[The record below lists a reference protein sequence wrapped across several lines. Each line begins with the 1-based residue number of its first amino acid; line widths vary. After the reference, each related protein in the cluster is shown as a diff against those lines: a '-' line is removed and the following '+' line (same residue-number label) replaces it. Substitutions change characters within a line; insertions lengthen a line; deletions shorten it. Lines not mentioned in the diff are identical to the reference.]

1 MPGDLHTHTTWSDGS
16 TPAQKLP
23 FLARAA
29 GLDTLA
35 VSDHD
40 SVESVRWAY
49 AHPQLEGVTLI
60 PATELTAYDYARR
73 HRVHI
78 LCYWPD
84 DCKAL
89 AAHCRTMAER
99 RRAVALQTARELEA
113 RYPQFTTAEAEALA
127 AGSNTIYK
135 AHLMRVLWQY
145 GLADGLYNETYHKL
159 FVPGGVLH
167 DPEYET
173 VETVLAL
180 VRACR
185 GVAVLAH
192 PSVYHSM
199 PLARELFAAGAV
211 DGVEIEHPRNTAE
224 DKAELYALAEKYGL
238 IVTGGS
244 DYHGMN
250 SKVPHPVGACTT
262 TDAEIGRIAALARAR
277 KQ

>member
-16 TPAQKLP
+16 TPAARLP
-23 FLARAA
+23 FLAKAA
-29 GLDTLA
+29 GLDALA

-40 SVESVRWAY
+40 SLESVRWAC
-49 AHPQLEGVTLI
+49 AEKEIDGVALI

-73 HRVHI
+73 RRVHI

-84 DCKAL
+84 DCAAL
-89 AAHCRTMAER
+89 AAHCRTMAAR
-99 RRAVALQTARELEA
+99 RRAVALQMAKELEA
-113 RYPQFTTAEAEALA
+113 LYPQFTTAEAEALA
-127 AGSNTIYK
+127 AESNTIYK

-145 GLADGLYNETYHKL
+145 SLADGLYNETYHRL

-167 DPEYET
+167 DPQYET
-173 VETVLAL
+173 VETVLEL

-192 PSVYHSM
+192 PSVYRSM
-199 PLARELFAAGAV
+199 ELARELSAAGAV
-211 DGVEIEHPRNTAE
+211 DGVEIEHPRNTPA
-224 DKAELYALAEKYGL
+224 DKAELYALAQKYGL

-262 TDAEIGRIAALARAR
+262 ADEQIGRIAALARAR

>member
-1 MPGDLHTHTTWSDGS
+1 MPADLHTHTTWSDGS
-16 TPAQKLP
+16 TPAEKLP

-29 GLDTLA
+29 GLGALA

-49 AHPQLEGVTLI
+49 AHPRLDGVALV

-73 HRVHI
+73 RRVHI

-84 DCKAL
+84 DCAAL
-89 AAHCRTMAER
+89 AAHCRTMAGR
-99 RRAVALQTARELEA
+99 RRAVALQTAKELEA
-113 RYPQFTTAEAEALA
+113 LYPQFQTQEALA
-127 AGSNTIYK
+127 EAADSNTVYK
-135 AHLMRVLWQY
+135 AHLMRVLWKY
-145 GLADGLYNETYHKL
+145 GLADGLYNDTYHKL

-192 PSVYHSM
+192 PSVYRSM
-199 PLARELFAAGAV
+199 ELARELFAAGAV
-211 DGVEIEHPRNTAE
+211 DGVEIEHPRNTPE
-224 DKAELYALAEKYGL
+224 DKAELYALAERYGL

-250 SKVPHPVGACTT
+250 SKVPHPVGAGVTQDEQT
-262 TDAEIGRIAALARAR
+262 ERIADLARAR
-277 KQ
+277 KR